1 MCRVYGTV
9 CVLFRTRLV
18 FPCING
24 LTVYLIFWCLSFPQ
38 PSLLFSCCIF
48 RLRTNFPCF
57 PISLVAGRWNKKWKG
72 REKKEERGLVSVT
85 RYTGLSIRQRPTDEK
100 VAIGLFSLTKSKIWT
115 LLQAS
120 IIDSESNS
128 SSKLL
133 TLIWKQTLLDT
144 EPFLLV
150 L

>member
-1 MCRVYGTV
+1 MEQEMERKRKEGGERVS
-9 CVLFRTRLV
+9 FRDTLYR
-18 FPCING
+18 
-24 LTVYLIFWCLSFPQ
+24 PQ
-38 PSLLFSCCIF
+38 YQ
-48 RLRTNFPCF
+48 TKTD
-57 PISLVAGRWNKKWKG
+57 WWKL
-72 REKKEERGLVSVT
+72 K
-85 RYTGLSIRQRPTDEK
+85 
-100 VAIGLFSLTKSKIWT
+100 KSKIKEIEIKT

>member
-1 MCRVYGTV
+1 MCRSYGTV

-24 LTVYLIFWCLSFPQ
+24 LTVYLIFLCLSFPQ
-38 PSLLFSCCIF
+38 PSSLFSCRIF
-48 RLRTNFPCF
+48 RLQTNFPCF

-100 VAIGLFSLTKSKIWT
+100 VVIGSDFHSRNRKLK

-128 SSKLL
+128 SSKLF
-133 TLIWKQTLLDT
+133 TLICKQTLLDT

>member
-1 MCRVYGTV
+1 MCRLYGTV

-24 LTVYLIFWCLSFPQ
+24 LTVYLIFLCLSFPQ
-38 PSLLFSCCIF
+38 PSLLFSCRIF
-48 RLRTNFPCF
+48 RLQTNFPCF

-100 VAIGLFSLTKSKIWT
+100 VVIGSDFHSRNRKLK

-128 SSKLL
+128 SSKLF
-133 TLIWKQTLLDT
+133 TLICKQTLLDT